1 MLQITIA
8 MSKSKK
14 AAQRRMLDA
23 NSVTKCDNSP
33 RDSVSK
39 EVEFLT
45 REQQQKI
52 FSDFLT
58 KRRREEQ
65 RRYKSERLDKR
76 KVLNNFEELNNESN
90 YEDDNSDN
98 DIDDE
103 YIDEY
108 TDDFE
113 DETRK

>member
-8 MSKSKK
+8 VSKSKK

-23 NSVTKCDNSP
+23 NSVNECDNSP

-52 FSDFLT
+52 FSDFLIE
-58 KRRREEQ
+58 RQ
-65 RRYKSERLDKR
+65 RRYKSKRSDKR

-90 YEDDNSDN
+90 YEDNIDN

-103 YIDEY
+103 YIHEY